1 MMETTD
7 ENGAS
12 DVVTV
17 RLDDGG
23 IMLYETVNE
32 AAWIES
38 DVAIVFP

>member
-7 ENGAS
+7 EDEAS
-12 DVVTV
+12 AV
-17 RLDDGG
+17 RSVQLEDGG
-23 IMLYETVNE
+23 LLLYEGGND